1 MTASRLLPIAE
12 ASRELGE
19 QVLVADHAHQAALVH
34 HRQVDHTVVYDEAQ
48 GLPDEG
54 IAPGT
59 KWEDVPLNWRCP
71 ECGAGKEDFEMVE
84 V

>member
-1 MTASRLLPIAE
+1 MATLGGTFAPMLAE
-12 ASRELGE
+12 LRNGPMKTYMC
-19 QVLVADHAHQAALVH
+19 VICGF
-34 HRQVDHTVVYDEAQ
+34 VYDEAQ